1 MGSEI
6 ARPFKLKSGEIIQ
19 FFSAKKDGKT
29 VAVFPVD
36 HSKYPSA
43 TAYLSKTKDTV
54 LDGIAWDYLTSAS
67 VEDIKEQFPDFW
79 NTSNKENVLG
89 QTA

>member
-1 MGSEI
+1 MDGEI

-19 FFSAKKDGKT
+19 FFSAKRDGET
-29 VAVFPVD
+29 VKVFPVD

-43 TAYLSKTKDTV
+43 TAYLSKTKDGLGV
-54 LDGIAWDYLTSAS
+54 SWDYLISST
-67 VEDIKEQFPDFW
+67 VEEVQEWFPDFW
-79 NTSNKENVLG
+79 AKSNKETVVG